1 MIFCL
6 QSEKVKQLLTS
17 GRYRPLT
24 LNEPTAALHRDNFAA
39 VNTKVDEAQICSLAE
54 HQLSSLESL
63 VLQQRRAQIRIAR
76 VLKDAELRHRKV
88 TSFYPDMIRTL
99 QIENSLNLL
108 QIKAFGRIL
117 MCCNACEVKN
127 FIVQ

>member
-1 MIFCL
+1 MTNDFFTLGCRLQMMTIFCL

-88 TSFYPDMIRTL
+88 SFLHIANWFPF
-99 QIENSLNLL
+99 Q
-108 QIKAFGRIL
+108 FIL
-117 MCCNACEVKN
+117 IYFLRASGLY
-127 FIVQ
+127 F